1 MWHDGEQ
8 DMSRVM
14 NRFLWVDNTRFKF
27 ITAEGIERLFNLKN
41 AEGEFNEE
49 SFSVLSQFD
58 MKDVETNHYYL

>member
-1 MWHDGEQ
+1 
-8 DMSRVM
+8 MSRVM